1 MLREEKEG
9 EWKVSTKKLWEAKKM
24 FSVQFEEKK
33 NAFFPISEALKNLKA
48 DKTGEKRIEEKNHRI
63 RIVNRACLSTRDE
76 NKKERESSNAENKI

>member
-1 MLREEKEG
+1 
-9 EWKVSTKKLWEAKKM
+9 M

-33 NAFFPISEALKNLKA
+33 MPFPISEALKNLKA
-48 DKTGEKRIEEKNHRI
+48 DKTREKRIEEKNHRI

>member
-1 MLREEKEG
+1 MP
-9 EWKVSTKKLWEAKKM
+9 
-24 FSVQFEEKK
+24 FSNFRS
-33 NAFFPISEALKNLKA
+33 FKNLKA

>member
-1 MLREEKEG
+1 
-9 EWKVSTKKLWEAKKM
+9 M